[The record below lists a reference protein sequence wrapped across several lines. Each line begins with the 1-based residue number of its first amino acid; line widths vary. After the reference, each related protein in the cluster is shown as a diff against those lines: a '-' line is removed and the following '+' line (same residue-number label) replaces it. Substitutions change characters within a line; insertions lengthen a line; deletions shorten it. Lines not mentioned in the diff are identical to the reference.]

1 MRDDFIQ
8 GIMFSRSNLVDLR
21 RMSRSERMMYKM
33 LATKRA
39 LRGWSTKPAVEHTT
53 VSGAPIAVRAG
64 QNRQKDLDLLVSRF
78 KIKG

>member
-39 LRGWSTKPAVEHTT
+39 LRSWSVKPNAK
-53 VSGAPIAVRAG
+53 SKPDSFIAVRDGAH
-64 QNRQKDLDLLVSRF
+64 RQADLQALASRF
-78 KIKG
+78 KTRG